1 ISGTYRFFV
10 KVDAGNAVNEFVL
23 EGNNLTMSATGT
35 VVTLAPYA
43 DLQVTLVTVPELVV
57 GNPASIDVGW
67 TVQNFGTGAGRTS
80 SWIDRVLLSRNASV
94 GDADDQVMGE
104 FANSGALNTSE
115 SYSRSEHITLPAGS
129 SGQYHVFVVT
139 DAGNAVYEYTFEGN
153 NLTEPNNLLAI
164 SPVPFADLV
173 ISDVTVPSTG
183 ASGRPLAVSWTVH
196 NQGTGSTNV
205 NSWQD
210 RLVLS

>member
-104 FANSGALNTSE
+104 FANSGALNT
-115 SYSRSEHITLPAGS
+115 
-129 SGQYHVFVVT
+129 
-139 DAGNAVYEYTFEGN
+139 FEGN

-196 NQGTGSTNV
+196 N
-205 NSWQD
+205 
-210 RLVLS
+210 